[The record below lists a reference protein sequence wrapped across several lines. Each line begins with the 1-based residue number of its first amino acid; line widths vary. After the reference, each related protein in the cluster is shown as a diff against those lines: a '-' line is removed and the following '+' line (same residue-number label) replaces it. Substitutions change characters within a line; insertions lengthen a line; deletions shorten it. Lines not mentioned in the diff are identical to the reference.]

1 MSPLGSAPVDM
12 GPALPAVDRA
22 RERHLHYCT
31 SCGPVGSCGHWERI
45 KARLLAAQEG
55 AGR

>member
-31 SCGPVGSCGHWERI
+31 SCGPGGSCGHWERI